1 MELPIVG
8 FLLAMMAG
16 SMNAW
21 TLTNS
26 STFSTVQSGS
36 VVSMGYWLVDGN
48 WAKFA
53 FPAISVL
60 AFGLGSAVCG
70 VLMTSYLRRGRNFTN
85 AVLTSMTVLLIVL
98 GILALTI
105 VGTNPHDTA
114 NVLDFGKDHDMT
126 AQWIAVAISFV
137 AGAQGN
143 AFHKNHGM
151 LYGNVAVT
159 FVVQMAFNFLVQSFF
174 SKAVLLLQEGHQRRT
189 ESEVV
194 GDLLPHSARIRRR
207 RCDRLLAR
215 QVRHQRGVRLPARG
229 DRARSARGVAD
240 PPAAERGSEPGRHLR
255 LTLVTH
261 RPRQSRTGEPVRD
274 CRLRDEVAGATAPH
288 PSGAEPLRL
297 RAAESACQPTI
308 SDSPSAL
315 TLTGTVSPSRTVP
328 ASSALASW
336 SPIACWTSRRSG
348 RAP

>member
-1 MELPIVG
+1 MTSPTKVIDAHPETVRFPLMELPIVG

-26 STFSTVQSGS
+26 STFSTVQSGN

-114 NVLDFGKDHDMT
+114 NVLDFGKDHDMS

-174 SKAVLLLQEGHQRRT
+174 SKKGINGEPNLKWSGIFFLTLLGFAGGGAIGFSLDKYGT
-189 ESEVV
+189 NGASVF
-194 GDLLPHSARIRRR
+194 
-207 RCDRLLAR
+207 
-215 QVRHQRGVRLPARG
+215 LPA
-229 DRARSARGVAD
+229 A
-240 PPAAERGSEPGRHLR
+240 
-255 LTLVTH
+255 
-261 RPRQSRTGEPVRD
+261 
-274 CRLRDEVAGATAPH
+274 
-288 PSGAEPLRL
+288 
-297 RAAESACQPTI
+297 I
-308 SDSPSAL
+308 
-315 TLTGTVSPSRTVP
+315 
-328 ASSALASW
+328 ALALLVVSL
-336 SPIACWTSRRSG
+336 TRRQQNVDPSQG
-348 RAP
+348 GTFA